1 MKLFMQGMRRSGT
14 TISFDILSQDA
25 RFDLWYEPF
34 SQGKEGALGG
44 GSGIQ
49 QVDLMEKIRLFRR
62 DFCARQQPPIDP
74 ELLNYGAPREPEL
87 ELDGILPDY
96 CRAYL
101 REMMTKSEHSVFK
114 FTRLYRKVKALREVE
129 PKARF
134 VQLVRHPKEVVASYM
149 YGKDQKNADQL
160 KDADTFFGRNN
171 DANPWNSK
179 RFVDGIVAR
188 DGLRDFSK
196 LANFKRYLLLWKYT
210 FEHTYRDGRE
220 AFGDAFFLLRHE
232 DLLADPRGTMR
243 KLYAHIGLDAPES
256 VLAWAQA
263 NVRKT
268 AKEVYAS
275 DARWNAAFE
284 ELGMLRAVADA
295 GYLGN

>member
-14 TISFDILSQDA
+14 TISFDILSQDP

-49 QVDLMEKIRLFRR
+49 QVDLMEKIRTFRR
-62 DFCARQQPPIDP
+62 DYCARQKPPIDP

-87 ELDGILPDY
+87 ELDEILPDY
-96 CRAYL
+96 CRGYL
-101 REMMTKSEHSVFK
+101 REMMAKSEHSVFK

-129 PKARF
+129 PTARF

-196 LANFKRYLLLWKYT
+196 MANFKRYLLLWKYT
-210 FEHTYRDGRE
+210 FEHTYRDGRA
-220 AFGDAFFLLRHE
+220 AFGDAFMLLRHE
-232 DLLADPRGTMR
+232 DLLADPRGTTK
-243 KLYAHIGLDAPES
+243 KLYAHLGLDAPES
-256 VLAWAQA
+256 VLDWAQ
-263 NVRKT
+263 NSVRKT
-268 AKEVYAS
+268 AKEIYAA
-275 DARWNAAFE
+275 DPRWNAAFE
-284 ELGMLRAVADA
+284 DLGMLRAVADA